1 VVRNIHKTGVHVHFV
16 RLENDPRW
24 DILGTVMKKLSFI
37 VALVLLVSCS
47 DHYRVPECQRTK
59 NKALSAQISSSTVA
73 CAQP

>member
-1 VVRNIHKTGVHVHFV
+1 
-16 RLENDPRW
+16 
-24 DILGTVMKKLSFI
+24 MKKLSFI